1 MHTSQFVRNGLK
13 TASVRLSDTEGLPR
27 TPATSDGGDLALR
40 EAHHRMRNEMQA
52 ILSLMQGKRRS
63 TGYGTER
70 AACSTCISQ
79 VASVARLHELL
90 QSERVNYPLD
100 LAGFLKN
107 ICQVFSAALGLGRRI
122 SIHTEME
129 SVWVRS
135 NIAHSIGLIVNEA
148 LTNAIKHA
156 FPNGRAGCIRL
167 SLKKEAP
174 WRAYL
179 AIADNGV
186 GSSVH
191 ASNGLGLY
199 LMQGVAARFGGHIS
213 QRRSEE
219 GFCLRCDFPLVNK
232 LHPKPRSEDHS
243 PWPIS
248 FSELA
253 SRVSLGFSDDRIA
266 AELGVEPAKVSAL
279 RAYYGLGESA
289 QFGPV

>member
-1 MHTSQFVRNGLK
+1 VT
-13 TASVRLSDTEGLPR
+13 
-27 TPATSDGGDLALR
+27 
-40 EAHHRMRNEMQA
+40 
-52 ILSLMQGKRRS
+52 
-63 TGYGTER
+63 
-70 AACSTCISQ
+70 
-79 VASVARLHELL
+79 SVARLHELL
-90 QSERVNYPLD
+90 QSEQPDPVD
-100 LAGFLKN
+100 LSDFLRS
-107 ICQVFSAALGLGRRI
+107 ICQLFSAATGLDRRI
-122 SIHTEME
+122 SVHTEME

-135 NIAHSIGLIVNEA
+135 NIADSIGLIVNEA
-148 LTNAIKHA
+148 LTNAVKHA
-156 FPNGRAGCIRL
+156 FPNGRGGCIRL

-174 WRAYL
+174 WHACL

-199 LMQGVAARFGGHIS
+199 LMQGLAARFGGRIS

-219 GFCLRCDFPLVNK
+219 GFCLRCEFPLVNK
-232 LHPKPRSEDHS
+232 RHPKPRGDDHS

-253 SRVSLGFSDDRIA
+253 SRVILGFTDDRIA
-266 AELGVEPAKVSAL
+266 AELGVEPVKVSAL